1 MTDTRISL
9 DAAKKSVARIGPE
22 VDPEFTPITAGE
34 KLKHKHRLEREGRS
48 VAFATRR
55 EEIRQELRDKRVA
68 RPLAV
73 EKSWRQALEEFPPL
87 PVEEEPPDT
96 EDVEATLETI
106 QRHESNG
113 SAIDIQADVAEAY
126 KKLRLTGLSI
136 NEFDRDGAYLFWKGY
151 KDNIREFLR
160 EYGVKYL
167 GKIAGEGEA
176 EVSERDVKLDDLIEK
191 MEREVPAERKCPKC
205 KAMIPA

>member
-48 VAFATRR
+48 AAFATRR
-55 EEIRQELRDKRVA
+55 EEIRQELRGKRVA

-73 EKSWRQALEEFPPL
+73 EKAWRQALEEFPPL
-87 PVEEEPPDT
+87 PVEEEPPET

-106 QRHESNG
+106 QRHES
-113 SAIDIQADVAEAY
+113 SASDLDIQKDVVEAY
-126 KKLRLTGLSI
+126 QKLGRPGLSV
-136 NEFDRDGAYLFWKGY
+136 NDFDRGGAYLFYRLGRV
-151 KDNIREFLR
+151 NIHKFLLEF
-160 EYGVKYL
+160 GVKYL
-167 GKIAGEGEA
+167 GKITGEEEA
-176 EVSERDVKLDDLIEK
+176 EVSEHDVNLDDLIAK